1 MAAAHE
7 QLKAALGQVR
17 AAAMGVLSSGA
28 AAYSQ
33 LLNETEE
40 AAFEAGM
47 REFGRTFH
55 TIQAE
60 MMPSRTVFD
69 LQNYYFNVRA
79 AHLGLHGCIDCM
91 PAKAC
96 IRCCF
101 AVCQSKSSNGAL
113 CCF

>member
-7 QLKAALGQVR
+7 QLKTALGAER

-28 AAYSQ
+28 AAFSQ

-60 MMPSRTVFD
+60 MLPSRTVFD
-69 LQNYYFNVRA
+69 LQNMYFNVRVSRVVGRRA
-79 AHLGLHGCIDCM
+79 AGLNPVCAALRAVLCRTCLH
-91 PAKAC
+91 PAD
-96 IRCCF
+96 
-101 AVCQSKSSNGAL
+101 
-113 CCF
+113 